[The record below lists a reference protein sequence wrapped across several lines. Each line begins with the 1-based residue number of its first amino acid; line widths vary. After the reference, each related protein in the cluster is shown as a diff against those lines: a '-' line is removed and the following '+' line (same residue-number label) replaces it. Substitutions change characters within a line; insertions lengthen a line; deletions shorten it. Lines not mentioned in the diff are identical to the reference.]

1 MAYSQQSLNIL
12 AYRTSS
18 CSRKVI
24 FTWPWNGDMIQQ
36 GHKIRFLINCSHS
49 QCIVFSK
56 FSISWLTQSR
66 EISELWFLCCHLG
79 THIKYKNKEIYH
91 LRVKVGSDLGV
102 LILIINQFLEII
114 RHVNWIRN
122 YFDCQINVTLITLP
136 EINSPNRVPEA
147 AWSPVLP
154 ALDYPPMFP

>member
-1 MAYSQQSLNIL
+1 
-12 AYRTSS
+12 
-18 CSRKVI
+18 
-24 FTWPWNGDMIQQ
+24 MIQQ

-147 AWSPVLP
+147 AWSPVHRLWIILRCSHDP
-154 ALDYPPMFP
+154 GPLFPRFCVNTSVTQLRTCAPP